1 MKCKANQFYT
11 KEVGVFIETLEELV
25 MGFINVLP
33 HAEIT
38 YEVWN
43 EM

>member
-1 MKCKANQFYT
+1 MKCKENQFYT
-11 KEVGVFIETLEELV
+11 KIGLFIETLEELV
-25 MGFINVLP
+25 MEFANMLP

>member
-1 MKCKANQFYT
+1 MKCKANQFHT
-11 KEVGVFIETLEELV
+11 KKLGVFIETLEELV
-25 MGFINVLP
+25 MEFANMLP